1 MEDAPTL
8 GFQFAQGPGSPL
20 LANCPV
26 LPILDPSRWRHAGNH
41 EHRYGH
47 AGHEAGAPAQA
58 APTGSGEVGAD
69 DQQSKDR
76 SQEKKRAPV
85 SPKPSLGQVLI
96 HPRCALAGLP
106 GPPRLQHANQHVVV
120 VGVLWLERSIR
131 HGMRAEKPARHPHS
145 ETRGRFAEG
154 SRSSPFDDRLKDA
167 EATQARFGWQPK

>member
-1 MEDAPTL
+1 MVDVSMGGSQVMEDAPTL

-85 SPKPSLGQVLI
+85 SPKPSLG
-96 HPRCALAGLP
+96 
-106 GPPRLQHANQHVVV
+106 
-120 VGVLWLERSIR
+120 
-131 HGMRAEKPARHPHS
+131 
-145 ETRGRFAEG
+145 
-154 SRSSPFDDRLKDA
+154 
-167 EATQARFGWQPK
+167 